1 MESRWE
7 TIYSST
13 YLSISTTPSTCRCS
27 ALSAGLQS
35 QVYGYVSMSSLAEL
49 LQNCSSFQFQLNGQG
64 VACLDVCTIGLTR
77 TSEYVTILLTCG
89 CTTWLNKLKIIVR
102 AALWLLSS
110 CSSRRQVLLVWH
122 WRRPGTAPREIKY
135 LSFWTAMAVA
145 PEHKM
150 FISLNYEVFP
160 EVNF

>member
-1 MESRWE
+1 MAETTNSWQSKSSIGARTCASVLGAVSSGYQLVYYIEGRESSGQASGQLNGE
-7 TIYSST
+7 SIYSST

-35 QVYGYVSMSSLAEL
+35 QVYGYVSMPSLAEL

-89 CTTWLNKLKIIVR
+89 CTT
-102 AALWLLSS
+102 
-110 CSSRRQVLLVWH
+110 
-122 WRRPGTAPREIKY
+122 
-135 LSFWTAMAVA
+135 
-145 PEHKM
+145 
-150 FISLNYEVFP
+150 
-160 EVNF
+160 